1 MKFLAV
7 ACLLGV
13 ALSIKI
19 DETESALDGID
30 GTLSAADLAILSE
43 ECTDANGTNIDCDPI
58 EDQIDDTEKLK
69 VFEKAQVPSDY
80 MYFKSPTYKAKTRQ
94 DKMDEL
100 WNELVPTYAEN
111 P

>member
-30 GTLSAADLAILSE
+30 GTLSAEDLAYL
-43 ECTDANGTNIDCDPI
+43 T
-58 EDQIDDTEKLK
+58 
-69 VFEKAQVPSDY
+69 
-80 MYFKSPTYKAKTRQ
+80 
-94 DKMDEL
+94 
-100 WNELVPTYAEN
+100 
-111 P
+111 